1 MRCTA
6 FCGWGPGDLALHE
19 AKKALVN
26 FNDGTFAWKMD
37 GGERFSISGGPV
49 FPTEHEL
56 IWSTALQALWLGV
69 LGGCLLYAFAAADRN
84 SVTLWLCLLGVMAM
98 VMLFECRARYL
109 YANVPIFI
117 LAAVLGARS
126 LAARVRRR

>member
-1 MRCTA
+1 
-6 FCGWGPGDLALHE
+6 
-19 AKKALVN
+19 
-26 FNDGTFAWKMD
+26 MD
-37 GGERFSISGGPV
+37 R
-49 FPTEHEL
+49 
-56 IWSTALQALWLGV
+56 GV
-69 LGGCLLYAFAAADRN
+69 P
-84 SVTLWLCLLGVMAM
+84 LWLCLLGVMAM

>member
-1 MRCTA
+1 MYGSCLLYTS
-6 FCGWGPGDLALHE
+6 LHA

-37 GGERFSISGGPV
+37 GGERFSVGGGPV
-49 FPTEHEL
+49 FPTKHEL
-56 IWSTALQALWLGV
+56 LWSTALQAVWLGV
-69 LGGCLLYAFAAADRN
+69 LVGCLLYAFAKADRD

-109 YANVPIFI
+109 YANVPVFI
-117 LAAVLGARS
+117 LRCV
-126 LAARVRRR
+126 